1 MKELR
6 AKIWEALLSALPI
19 TAVVYLMAL
28 TPWFDMNRAELIT
41 FTVGAVLLILGI
53 GLFNLGADLAMTP
66 MGTHVGSGL
75 SKQGKLLLLLAV
87 CFVLGMLIT
96 IAEPD
101 LQVLAAQV
109 SAVMNG
115 TMLVY
120 AVGIGVGSFLVIAVL
135 RIVFH
140 RRLSNILMLFYM
152 LLFALALL
160 LAVNEKTSLLPMA
173 FDSGGVTTGPITVP
187 FIMAL
192 GVGVAGVL
200 GDKHSKEN
208 SFGLVSLCSIGPIL
222 AVMVLGM
229 FSGKNL
235 TYQVPD
241 YTVSPDVLG
250 SFLHAL
256 GHTAKEVALALGLM
270 LAVNGNLPLLPM
282 SFDSGGVTT
291 GPITVPFIMALGVGI
306 SGVLGDPR
314 SKDNSFGLVALCSVG
329 PVLAVLVLGIFASNN
344 LTYAVPD
351 YTVSGDILGS
361 YLHTAAHTCKEVALA
376 LGLIVVF
383 FLVCQVLFLKL
394 SFKRLKRI
402 AVGVSLTYI
411 GLVLFLTGVNV
422 GFMPIGYKLG
432 HALASADSNLLILF
446 GLVTGVLVV
455 LAEPAIHVLNGQVE
469 EVTGGMVS
477 KRAMMIGLCVGVGAA
492 ITLSMVRIVY
502 DFSLVYYIIP
512 GYFISLALSLFVP
525 PVYTAIAFDSGGVA
539 SGPMTSGFI
548 LPFAVGACVAL
559 QGGEAVL
566 RDAFGVVA
574 LVAMIPL
581 ITIQLLGF
589 KGLIDAHVQERKAMK
604 RILDADEQQIINFM

>member
-1 MKELR
+1 MGLKELKD
-6 AKIWEALLSALPI
+6 KILEALYSALPI
-19 TAVVYLMAL
+19 TALVYLMAL
-28 TPWFDMNRAELIT
+28 TPWFDFSMVELVT
-41 FTVGAVLLILGI
+41 FTVGAVLLVLGI
-53 GLFNLGADLAMTP
+53 GLFSMGADLAMTP

-75 SKQGKLLLLLAV
+75 SKQRKLGLLLFV

-101 LQVLAAQV
+101 LQVLANQV

-115 TMLVY
+115 TVLIY
-120 AVGIGVGSFLVIAVL
+120 AVGFGVGSFLVIAVL
-135 RIVFH
+135 KIVF
-140 RRLSNILMLFYM
+140 RKSLGTILMLFYL
-152 LLFALALL
+152 LLF
-160 LAVNEKTSLLPMA
+160 
-173 FDSGGVTTGPITVP
+173 
-187 FIMAL
+187 
-192 GVGVAGVL
+192 
-200 GDKHSKEN
+200 
-208 SFGLVSLCSIGPIL
+208 
-222 AVMVLGM
+222 
-229 FSGKNL
+229 
-235 TYQVPD
+235 
-241 YTVSPDVLG
+241 
-250 SFLHAL
+250 
-256 GHTAKEVALALGLM
+256 ALGLM

-306 SGVLGDPR
+306 SSVLGDQR

-329 PVLAVLVLGIFASNN
+329 PVLAVLVLGIFASND
-344 LTYAVPD
+344 LSYAVPD

-361 YLHTAAHTCKEVALA
+361 YLHTAAHTCKEVAIA
-376 LGLIVVF
+376 LGMIVVF
-383 FLVCQVLFLKL
+383 FLVCQVAFLKL
-394 SFKRLKRI
+394 PYKRLKRI
-402 AVGVSLTYI
+402 AVGVIITYV

-432 HALASADSNLLILF
+432 HALASASSRLLIGF
-446 GLVTGVLVV
+446 GLITGVLVV

-469 EVTGGMVS
+469 DVTGGMVS
-477 KRAMMIGLCVGVGAA
+477 KKSMMIGLCVGVGAA

-559 QGGEAVL
+559 QGEEAVL

-604 RILDADEQQIINFM
+604 RILDADDQQIINFM

>member
-1 MKELR
+1 MELKELKD
-6 AKIWEALLSALPI
+6 KILEALYSALPI
-19 TAVVYLMAL
+19 TALVYLMAL
-28 TPWFDMNRAELIT
+28 TPWFEFTKAELIT
-41 FTVGAVLLILGI
+41 FTVGAVLLVLGI
-53 GLFNLGADLAMTP
+53 GLFSMGADLAMTP

-75 SKQGKLLLLLAV
+75 SKQRKLGLLLFV

-101 LQVLAAQV
+101 LLVLANQV

-115 TMLVY
+115 TVLIY
-120 AVGIGVGSFLVIAVL
+120 AVGFGVGAFLVIAVL
-135 RIVFH
+135 KIVF
-140 RRLSNILMLFYM
+140 RKPLSTILMLFYM
-152 LLFALALL
+152 LLF
-160 LAVNEKTSLLPMA
+160 
-173 FDSGGVTTGPITVP
+173 
-187 FIMAL
+187 
-192 GVGVAGVL
+192 
-200 GDKHSKEN
+200 
-208 SFGLVSLCSIGPIL
+208 
-222 AVMVLGM
+222 
-229 FSGKNL
+229 
-235 TYQVPD
+235 
-241 YTVSPDVLG
+241 
-250 SFLHAL
+250 
-256 GHTAKEVALALGLM
+256 ALGLM

-306 SGVLGDPR
+306 SSVLGDPR

-329 PVLAVLVLGIFASNN
+329 PVLAVLVLGIFASND
-344 LTYAVPD
+344 LSYAVPD
-351 YTVSGDILGS
+351 YTVSADILGS
-361 YLHTAAHTCKEVALA
+361 YLHTAAHTCKEVAVA
-376 LGLIVVF
+376 LGMIVVF
-383 FLVCQVLFLKL
+383 FLVCQVAFLKL
-394 SFKRLKRI
+394 PFKRLKRI
-402 AVGVSLTYI
+402 AVGVIITYI

-432 HALASADSNLLILF
+432 HSLALVDSRFLIGF

-469 EVTGGMVS
+469 DVTGGMVS
-477 KRAMMIGLCVGVGAA
+477 KRSMMIGLCVGVGAA

-559 QGGEAVL
+559 QGEAAVL

-589 KGLIDAHVQERKAMK
+589 KGIIDAHVQERKAMK
-604 RILDADEQQIINFM
+604 RILDADDQQIINFM